1 MKLKMKKLTALL
13 TVLAMTL
20 TLCLSIAGCSGS
32 GGAAASPSDAASE
45 GPKTGTVKVGASFPL
60 SGSVATDGD
69 MIVTA
74 IKMAVD
80 EVNAAGGITIGDT
93 TYTMELDP
101 QDDEADPTTAAT
113 IANKFADDSDIMAVI
128 SSYNSSCML
137 AQVGTYDSVGLP
149 SISPV
154 ATSPDLTG
162 NSSYFHRV
170 VNSDTFT
177 GALDADVMKA
187 LGYTKVAA
195 LYEDDDY
202 GFGLYESFKNEAD
215 AIGMEIVYTGTFVY
229 GETKDFSTLLTN
241 VANAGCDGVFWGG
254 LITELGLYL
263 SQAATFGADSI
274 PVYADT
280 GCYSPAMITE
290 AGDMSEGLVSVGC
303 FDLSGADTG
312 SQKFIDD
319 FVKAYGSE
327 PSLYA
332 ALAYDAAWTLFTAM
346 KSCSELSREAINDAL
361 AGVSYVG
368 ITGLNKFDENG
379 DVSKDYSVYQV
390 KDAAWA
396 PLDLQY

>member
-1 MKLKMKKLTALL
+1 MKNKMKRLTALL
-13 TVLAMTL
+13 IILAMAL
-20 TLCLSIAGCSGS
+20 TLCFSAAGCSTAGS
-32 GGAAASPSDAASE
+32 SAEETASGS
-45 GPKTGTVKVGASFPL
+45 KTGTVKIGASFPL
-60 SGSVATDGD
+60 SGSVATDGE

-74 IKMAVD
+74 IQMAVD

-93 TYTMELDP
+93 TYKVELDP

-113 IANKFADDSDIMAVI
+113 IANKFADDQDVMAVI

-137 AQVGTYDSVGLP
+137 AQVGTYDSAGLP

-162 NSSYFHRV
+162 SSKYFHRV
-170 VNSDTFT
+170 VNSDSFT
-177 GALDADVMKA
+177 GKLDADVMKA
-187 LGYTKVAA
+187 LGYAKVAA

-202 GFGLYESFKNEAD
+202 GYGLYESFKSEAD
-215 AIGMEIVYTGTFVY
+215 AIGLEIVYTGTFVY
-229 GETKDFSTLLTN
+229 GETKDFSTILTN
-241 VANAGCDGVFWGG
+241 VSNSGCDGVFWGG
-254 LITELGLYL
+254 LITELGLYM
-263 SQAATFGADSI
+263 SQSATFGADTI

-303 FDLSGADTG
+303 FDLSGADDA
-312 SQKFIDD
+312 SEKFIAD
-319 FVKAYGSE
+319 FTKAYGSE

-346 KSCSELSREAINDAL
+346 KSSTELSREAINTAL
-361 AGVSYVG
+361 ASVSYEG

-379 DVSKDYSVYQV
+379 DVSKDYSIYQV
-390 KDAAWA
+390 KDGAWV
-396 PLDLQY
+396 PLDVAY